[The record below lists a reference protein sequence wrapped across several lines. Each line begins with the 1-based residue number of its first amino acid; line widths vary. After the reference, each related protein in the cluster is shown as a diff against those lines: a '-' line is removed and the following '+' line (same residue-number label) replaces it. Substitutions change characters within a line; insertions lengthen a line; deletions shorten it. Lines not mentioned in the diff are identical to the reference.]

1 MVVLTAGSLWAAT
14 PAAAHA
20 TVVASTPADG
30 ARLDGSPTVLAFD
43 LNEPVSLV
51 DGSTQL
57 IDVDG
62 THYPLADQRLE
73 GGRQRIVLQLAETLP
88 DGAYLAT
95 ARVVSADTHVVSLS
109 IRFTVGS
116 VTEQGQWTDV
126 GGQSA
131 VDRVVL
137 LPIKILVYLGT
148 VASAGLLLAS
158 RWSWPETV
166 GTPRFRTVYRAGA
179 GLLIAGLLGRF
190 TVLVAEQAG
199 AVAAVSW
206 SAITTIARTPFGIAL
221 AMAAVLSM
229 ATFLRLPARH
239 RDAEVIGLFQAAA
252 AIVAVTLG
260 GHGGSTNL
268 WPLPFVATLLHVY
281 ATAVWLG
288 GVTVIALVH
297 KAVPHLARWHRVV
310 VGHLVLAVGAGVV
323 LAVLQIRPFAAL
335 FSTSYGI
342 TLLVKAGLVAAAIG
356 AGYAAFRALRVRP
369 RHRTHAVLVETT
381 LALLILGLTSS
392 LSSLTPARETY
403 TTNIA
408 TRLDFGGSDTLD
420 VDIDTVRRGAQVVTV
435 RDRDPGSADVEVGVE
450 FSSAQANVARLP
462 VELVRDRS
470 ADGAVVWRSDGL
482 IVPAPGRWK
491 VTVRFDR
498 GRGPK
503 LASFF
508 YEVL

>member
-1 MVVLTAGSLWAAT
+1 MVALTAGPLWAAA

-30 ARLDGSPTVLAFD
+30 ARLDASPTLLSFD

-62 THYPLADQRLE
+62 TRYPLAVQRLE
-73 GGRQRIVLQLAETLP
+73 GGRQRIVLQPAETVP

-116 VTEQGQWTDV
+116 VAEQGQWAQAD
-126 GGQSA
+126 GQSA

-158 RWSWPETV
+158 RWAWPETV
-166 GTPRFRTVYRAGA
+166 GTSRFRAIYRAGA
-179 GLLIAGLLGRF
+179 GLLTAGLLGRF
-190 TVLVAEQAG
+190 GVMAVEQAG
-199 AVAAVSW
+199 AVTAVSW
-206 SAITTIARTPFGIAL
+206 SAVTTIASTPFGVALVIA
-221 AMAAVLSM
+221 AILSL
-229 ATFLRLPARH
+229 ATFLRPPTRRSAK
-239 RDAEVIGLFQAAA
+239 AIGLLQAGA

-281 ATAVWLG
+281 AVAVWLG
-288 GVTVIALVH
+288 GVAVIALVH

-310 VGHLVLAVGAGVV
+310 IGHFVLAVGAGLV
-323 LAVLQIRPFAAL
+323 LAVLQVRPFAAL

-342 TLLVKAGLVAAAIG
+342 TLLVKAGVVAAAIG
-356 AGYAAFRALRVRP
+356 AGYVAFRTMRVRP
-369 RHRTHAVLVETT
+369 TGRTHAVLVETT
-381 LALLILGLTSS
+381 LALLIVGLTSS
-392 LSSLTPARETY
+392 LSSLTPARESY

-420 VDIDTVRRGAQVVTV
+420 IDIDTVRRGGQVVTV
-435 RDRDPGSADVEVGVE
+435 RDPDPGSADVEVGVE
-450 FSSAQANVARLP
+450 FSSSQANVARLP

-470 ADGAVVWRSDGL
+470 PDGALVWRSDGL
-482 IVPAPGRWK
+482 IVPASGRWK
-491 VTVRFDR
+491 VTVRFDN